1 MISNQ
6 VIQDCIDDI
15 GQIMRV
21 PLCVFEIDGTLAAC
35 GFEVGDKI
43 KNALEYFLETPA
55 DSQQMSGCHF
65 FKLYDGEEI
74 AYVVA
79 AKSDTSDAYNA
90 GRLALTQLGR
100 LQDAY
105 KETYD
110 TNEFIQN
117 LLMGNLLVIDIYNR
131 SRQLGIEMAVPR
143 MVFIIE
149 TEYQQDD
156 AVLELVR
163 ELYARNGHDFVTAV
177 GENSMILVK
186 EIHEKNVQEEAA
198 GIATMLVDMINV
210 EAMSRVRVSYGNAA
224 EELKDVARAYK
235 EAKMAL
241 DVGKI
246 FYAEKTV
253 VAYNMLGIGRLIY
266 QLPIPVCDMFLDE
279 VFRGGMPEE
288 IEEET
293 LMTIN
298 MFFEQNLN
306 LSETARQLYIH
317 RNTLAYRLEKVE
329 KATGLNIHSFDDAMT
344 FKLALMVAEY
354 RRNKQG
360 SLKKE
365 IG

>member
-15 GQIMRV
+15 NQIMRV
-21 PLCVFEIDGTLAAC
+21 PLCVFEIDGSPAAS
-35 GFEVGDKI
+35 GFEVNDKI

-55 DSQQMSGCHF
+55 DSQQMRGCHF
-65 FKLYDGEEI
+65 FKLYDGEAV
-74 AYVVA
+74 AYVIA
-79 AKSDTSDAYNA
+79 AKSDTADAYSA
-90 GRLALTQLGR
+90 GRLALAQLGR
-100 LQDAY
+100 LQEAY

-110 TNEFIQN
+110 ADEFIQN

-131 SRQLGIEMAVPR
+131 SRQLGIEVSASR

-149 TEYQQDD
+149 MERQQDD
-156 AVLELVR
+156 TVLALVR
-163 ELYARNGHDFVTAV
+163 ELYAKNGHDFVTAV
-177 GENSMILVK
+177 DENSIILVK
-186 EIHEKNVQEEAA
+186 EMYGENVQEEAA
-198 GIATMLVDMINV
+198 GIATTLVDMINV
-210 EAMSRVRVSYGNAA
+210 EAMSRVRVFYGNAA
-224 EELKDVARAYK
+224 KELKDVTKAYT

-241 DVGKI
+241 EVGKI

-266 QLPIPVCDMFLDE
+266 QLPLPICDMFLNE
-279 VFRGGMPEE
+279 VFSGSMPEE
-288 IEEET
+288 IDEET

-298 MFFEQNLN
+298 TFFEKNLN

-329 KATGLNIHSFDDAMT
+329 KATGLDIRTFDDAMT

-354 RRNKQG
+354 RKNKSALTG
-360 SLKKE
+360 
-365 IG
+365 